1 MSNPTATK
9 RLALVA
15 EPKIEEGKKLA
26 WLEFVEK
33 AEGGN
38 LKVRAG
44 VPSEFA
50 KTLKVGDKGDA
61 VLETIPGANGRD
73 NWVKLQTWNGQPT
86 EPQRQGFK
94 GGGGGG
100 GFKGPQ
106 RTPEQEASIMAQ
118 VAAKEASVMYAAM
131 LGARIVHD
139 PKAPF
144 NANEYAQIAA
154 AVAEAIE
161 ANFGRMVKV
170 MKQGVGS

>member
-1 MSNPTATK
+1 MNATTTK
-9 RLALVA
+9 RLGVVQDPQIKDGSKLCFMEFMEA
-15 EPKIEEGKKLA
+15 ETR
-26 WLEFVEK
+26 
-33 AEGGN
+33 
-38 LKVRAG
+38 LKVKAG
-44 VPSEFA
+44 VPVDFA
-50 KTLKVGDKGDA
+50 KTLKMGDKGDA
-61 VLETIPGANGRD
+61 VIETIPGKDGKE
-73 NWVKLQTWNGQPT
+73 NWSKLQSWNGQPT

-100 GFKGPQ
+100 FKGPQ
-106 RTPEQEASIMAQ
+106 RTPEQDASIMAQ
-118 VAAKEASVMYAAM
+118 VAAKEASVMYAAI

-139 PKAPF
+139 PKTAF